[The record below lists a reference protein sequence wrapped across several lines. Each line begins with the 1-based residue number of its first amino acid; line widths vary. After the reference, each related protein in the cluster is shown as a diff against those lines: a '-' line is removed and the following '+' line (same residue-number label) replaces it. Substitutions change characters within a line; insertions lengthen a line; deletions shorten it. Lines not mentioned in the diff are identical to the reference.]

1 MNFYYGSGKIDWR
14 EFRERINRETDNDCL
29 RNAILAWMIGIVYLV
44 IGVFYWKQ
52 WMAQCDFKE
61 QAIWLLPVLFG
72 APVLLVGCSAFSR
85 MLGDWPHCPACGKR
99 LHELC
104 PTIASKRCLHC
115 NAVILADARDIVPG
129 YELLLTP
136 AEISTGKQGYSPSNY
151 TSDGIKSMRT
161 LWVGIPL
168 VILLFCALGFKRS
181 LELEP
186 LMEKTVLLMG
196 GSVIVFCGIA
206 PLVPVNFIAGI
217 LRRLRLMPENQS
229 AYYPECGAIPFWR
242 IARVSG
248 CCSECGAKLLQ
259 LTEEPDTPEMIDWKR
274 LKCYCRWS
282 MNPWTRIALA
292 IIAYPVLASVLIIAK
307 WYFLCIV
314 GAVFLLYRMVL
325 LYLKRQAAIPSK
337 CPHCKSLLAQN
348 EWILL
353 HYGRCPDCRRKLVR
367 DDEVSSSGRVKMS
380 SDGGMK
386 DAVLSRTLADYGK
399 SETRK

>member
-61 QAIWLLPVLFG
+61 QVIWLLPVLFG
-72 APVLLVGCSAFSR
+72 VPVLLVGCSAFSR

-104 PTIASKRCLHC
+104 PTIASKRCPHC

-129 YELLLTP
+129 YELPLTP

-161 LWVGIPL
+161 LWGGIPL
-168 VILLFCALGFKRS
+168 VILLFCALGLKRS

-196 GSVIVFCGIA
+196 GSVIAFCGVATLI
-206 PLVPVNFIAGI
+206 PVNFIAGI

-229 AYYPECGAIPFWR
+229 AYCPECGAIPLRR
-242 IARVSG
+242 IARLSG

-292 IIAYPVLASVLIIAK
+292 VTAYPVLASVLIIAK

-314 GAVFLLYRMVL
+314 GAVFLLYQMVL

-337 CPHCKSLLAQN
+337 CPHCKSLLTQN

-353 HYGRCPDCRRKLVR
+353 HYGRCPNCRRKLVR
-367 DDEVSSSGRVKMS
+367 DDDPGK
-380 SDGGMK
+380 GG
-386 DAVLSRTLADYGK
+386 DHG
-399 SETRK
+399 